1 MGRNKLRGYI
11 TLVVLW
17 LVVSVVA
24 FAVPFSK
31 SAVFWLAYGFAVI
44 AIIYQI
50 YVFQIAFS
58 EEGDVKSKFYAFP
71 IARVGVIYL
80 AVQLVISFIE
90 MTFAVFLPIWL
101 AVVVN
106 IFPLSMA
113 IIGCIAADVVRD
125 EIARQDIRLKKDVSN
140 MRELQSMSA
149 ALVGRCSSGDLKD
162 IIQRMADEFKFSD
175 PVSSE
180 QTNNLEKEIRNQ
192 MNEIQ
197 KAIVDDDP
205 ESVKM
210 LSNEILGNLAE
221 RNRICALNK

>member
-44 AIIYQI
+44 AIVYQI

-90 MTFAVFLPIWL
+90 MTFAAFLPIWL